1 MKFWDTSAL
10 VPLLVPEPN
19 TEAVTAVLHD
29 DPDQSVWWATE
40 VECLSAI
47 ARRERAGAGTSKE
60 IAAAVDLLRGL
71 SGSWVDVAPTEPVR
85 VAARRLVR
93 SHDLRSADAFQLAAA
108 VVASENQLELLELVT
123 LDDRLADAARREG
136 FTILGLA

>member
-1 MKFWDTSAL
+1 LKFWDTSAL
-10 VPLLVPEPN
+10 VPLLVPEPS
-19 TEAVTAVLHD
+19 TGSITAVLRD
-29 DPDQSVWWATE
+29 DGDQTVWWATE

-47 ARRERAGAGTSKE
+47 ARRERAGAGTSTE

-71 SGSWVDVAPTEPVR
+71 SASWVEVAPTDPVR

-108 VVASENQLELLELVT
+108 VVTSESQPELLELVT
-123 LDDRLADAARREG
+123 LDERLADAARREG